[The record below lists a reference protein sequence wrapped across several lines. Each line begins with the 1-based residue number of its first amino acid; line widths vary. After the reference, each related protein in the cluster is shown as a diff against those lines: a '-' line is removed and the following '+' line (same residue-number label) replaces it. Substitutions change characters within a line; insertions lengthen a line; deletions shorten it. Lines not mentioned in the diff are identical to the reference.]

1 MGHRACTFFGHRD
14 CPASVRPRLREVLVE
29 LVEHYKVDMFYV
41 GSQGNFD
48 ALVRSALRELKEEYP
63 RITYWVV
70 LAYLPRQS
78 RKSDPRTILPE
89 GIEAVPKRFAIS
101 WRNRWMLQR
110 VGFVVAYVLRPWGGA
125 AQFVGLARRKGKEV
139 WNLAFPG
146 DFSCSEQRKS
156 VL

>member
-14 CPASVRPRLREVLVE
+14 CSASVRPRLREVLVE
-29 LVEHYKVDMFYV
+29 LVEHYEVDMFYW
-41 GSQGNFD
+41 
-48 ALVRSALRELKEEYP
+48 
-63 RITYWVV
+63 T
-70 LAYLPRQS
+70 
-78 RKSDPRTILPE
+78 
-89 GIEAVPKRFAIS
+89 
-101 WRNRWMLQR
+101 LQR
-110 VGFVVAYVLRPWGGA
+110 AGFVVAYVLRPWGGA